1 MIQRIYPRALGGAA
15 GLSVLALGVLL
26 YVGIGRL
33 GLTLAPSLLLVLCT
47 VPLYLAASIAFGAA
61 RRRGR
66 RIGDYPLSLALP
78 SATYFGAFFVVPTV
92 FLAVFAVASTTGYG
106 VIHYGFSLDAFRTAL
121 GSVYREAF
129 FRTLR
134 MAAVGTVLT
143 ALVGYPLAYW
153 IARYAPARRK
163 GLLVAL
169 ILLPFLTSF
178 LARTLAMLLIL
189 SDSFVAWHVLKTLH
203 LIGDPPHLADT
214 TTAVQIGLVYN
225 YLPLFILPVF
235 AALER
240 MDWSLV
246 NAAQDL
252 GASGFTAFREITLRL
267 TAPGL
272 LAGVLL
278 VFIPMMGEYVIPF
291 ILGGG
296 RVDMAG
302 NLITRSFLEA
312 NDYPV
317 GSAAALLMMGAL
329 AVFLAVY
336 IVLSVRSEE
345 QYGA

>member
-1 MIQRIYPRALGGAA
+1 VVRRAYPRALGGAA
-15 GLSVLALGVLL
+15 GLSALALGVLV
-26 YVGIGRL
+26 YVGVGRL

-47 VPLYLAASIAFGAA
+47 VPFYLGGSVALDVA
-61 RRRGR
+61 RKRRR

-78 SATYFGAFFVVPTV
+78 SATYFGAFFVLPTA

-106 VIHYGFSLDAFRTAL
+106 VIHYGFSLGAFGTAL
-121 GSVYREAF
+121 GSVYRQAF
-129 FRTLR
+129 VRTLR
-134 MAAVGTVLT
+134 MAGLGTLLT

-153 IARYAPARRK
+153 VARYAPPRRK
-163 GLLVAL
+163 ALLVGL

-178 LARTLAMLLIL
+178 LARTLAMLLIF
-189 SDSFVAWHVLKTLH
+189 SDSFAAWRLLKQLH
-203 LIGDPPHLADT
+203 LIAGAPHLAYT

-252 GASGFTAFREITLRL
+252 GASGFTAFRQITLRL

-272 LAGVLL
+272 LTGALL

-312 NDYPV
+312 QNYPV

-329 AVFLAVY
+329 AGFLALY
-336 IVLSVRSEE
+336 IFLSVRSEE
-345 QYGA
+345 EYGA